1 MPYIVWIGGI
11 DDHYKTKEE
20 AEQAVEYWK
29 SRGYNDV
36 ILENIVYVNSEEMTI
51 D

>member
-20 AEQAVEYWK
+20 AEQAVKYWQ
-29 SRGYNDV
+29 SRGYEDV
-36 ILENIVYVNSEEMTI
+36 ILEIVKG
-51 D
+51 